1 MTTDLSRRAL
11 IRAGIAASAVAGAGQ
26 ALAQPQLPAPSVPL
40 KPPYPVVGRV
50 ERYDPALDALIDVE
64 ATVEKVL
71 DGFVWSEGP
80 VWVGGADG
88 YLLLSDVRYNQ
99 IVRWSNRT
107 GGSTWRRP
115 GGYEGPGKRGWDP
128 GLAEPGTNGLTL
140 ARGGLV
146 AADSGTRCLLRYD
159 LKTKARTILADKF
172 EGKRFNSPNDVTL
185 SPSGMIYF
193 TDPPYG
199 LKDGLRSPLRELDFT
214 GVFRLAPDNTVTLV
228 DRTLSPNGIGVS
240 PDGSK
245 LYCTDRAGWWMWD
258 LDRQGNATNKR
269 LFVDR
274 SGGIQGGD
282 GFRIDADGNMW
293 ASSRD
298 GVSIFTPQ
306 GKRIG
311 IIRADDVISNC
322 EIAADG
328 HLYMSSNKRLIRVKL
343 KPGARKL
350 LLANV

>member
-1 MTTDLSRRAL
+1 MTIDLSRRAL
-11 IRAGIAASAVAGAGQ
+11 IQAGVAAGLAAPGL
-26 ALAQPQLPAPSVPL
+26 ALAQPQIPAPSVPL
-40 KPPYPVVGRV
+40 KAPFPVVGRV
-50 ERYDPALDALIDVE
+50 ERYDAALDALIDVD
-64 ATVEKVL
+64 AKVEKIL

-107 GGSTWRRP
+107 GGSAWLRP
-115 GGYEGPGKRGWDP
+115 GGYDGPGKRGWDE
-128 GLAEPGTNGLTL
+128 GLSEPGTNGLTL
-140 ARGGLV
+140 ARGGIV
-146 AADSGTRCLLRYD
+146 AADSGTRRVMRVDLRTKQ
-159 LKTKARTILADKF
+159 KTTLADRF
-172 EGKRFNSPNDVTL
+172 EGKRLNSPNDVIL
-185 SPSGMIYF
+185 APNGMIYF

-199 LKDGLRSPLRELDFT
+199 LKGGAQSPLRELDFL

-245 LYCTDRAGWWMWD
+245 LYCTDRAGWWVWD
-258 LDRQGNATNKR
+258 LDRQGNTSNKR

-298 GVSIFTPQ
+298 GISIFNPQ

-328 HLYMSSNKRLIRVKL
+328 HLYMSSNKRLIRVPL
-343 KPGARKL
+343 KAGARKL
-350 LLANV
+350 IRANA